1 MIGGLAAPDCFTV
14 RNTDLSNRFASRVA
28 DCNFL
33 TEGKSETV
41 VMAIWDNNTLNT
53 PYKQGVSGLDV
64 YKRQGTYSQDSHQDH
79 GRPVLHLKCVHK
91 RIGRGHHVAGQVGG
105 HLGKK
110 DESKGCHQQHL
121 VMYHL

>member
-53 PYKQGVSGLDV
+53 PYKQGVSGFGNGFVIGMSLELAWAIQVAFAVSDTSLFV
-64 YKRQGTYSQDSHQDH
+64 RVILLLESVG
-79 GRPVLHLKCVHK
+79 PVGEL
-91 RIGRGHHVAGQVGG
+91 
-105 HLGKK
+105 
-110 DESKGCHQQHL
+110 
-121 VMYHL
+121 YN